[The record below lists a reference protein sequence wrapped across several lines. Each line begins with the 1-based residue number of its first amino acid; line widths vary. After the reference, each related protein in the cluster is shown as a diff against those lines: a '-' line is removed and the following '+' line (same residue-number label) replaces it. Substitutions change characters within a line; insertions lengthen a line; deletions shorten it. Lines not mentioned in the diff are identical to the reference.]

1 VKCALFVT
9 NEGKP
14 LNEAILKPAPLLPNA
29 PSQFMKEKTFAT
41 LSKVMVTSNFLTAL
55 DGTPAIT
62 PYLEKLK
69 KAFSWGCKDE
79 EACNVAGIPH
89 KSYKAWEKEHPEFKT
104 QKEQLQLNPIA
115 VARETLLAGLGEDPD
130 LALKY
135 LERVK
140 RDEFSLRTEKEE
152 TKVSVMQ
159 VVMPA
164 GYQGVGLLKDAKVQA
179 LPESEAVA

>member
-1 VKCALFVT
+1 MTEAL
-9 NEGKP
+9 
-14 LNEAILKPAPLLPNA
+14 LKPSSILPCA

-62 PYLEKLK
+62 PYLDKLR

-89 KSYKAWEKEHPEFKT
+89 QSYKSWEKVHPEFKT
-104 QKEQLQLNPIA
+104 EKEQLQLNPIA
-115 VARETLLAGLGEDPD
+115 VARETLLAGLGENPE

-140 RDEFSLRTEKEE
+140 RDEFSLRTESEQK
-152 TKVSVMQ
+152 KVSVMQ

-164 GYQGVGLLKDAKVQA
+164 GYQGVGLLKDAKIQTITEEGA
-179 LPESEAVA
+179 A